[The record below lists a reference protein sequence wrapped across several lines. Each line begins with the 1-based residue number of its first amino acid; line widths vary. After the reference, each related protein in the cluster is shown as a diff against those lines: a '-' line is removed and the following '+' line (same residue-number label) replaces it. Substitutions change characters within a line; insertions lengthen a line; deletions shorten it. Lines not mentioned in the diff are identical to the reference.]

1 VHNIIGL
8 TAKGFHLTPFNS
20 MKTSSKLLAS
30 ALLLALTVSISSP
43 VLADDHHSQN
53 KVFAAAMFPA
63 ANNSK
68 LWLCLEKYKS
78 ESKINLTLV
87 NERGDVL
94 FQETVCGKNSKQNAY
109 RQQFDMS
116 ELGDGTYTFRI
127 TAGSQKEERSFKL
140 TTPTMEAIQPTRL
153 IAIK

>member
-1 VHNIIGL
+1 
-8 TAKGFHLTPFNS
+8 
-20 MKTSSKLLAS
+20 MKTSIKLLAS
-30 ALLLALTVSISSP
+30 TLLLALTASVSSP
-43 VLADDHHSQN
+43 VLADDHKSQD

-63 ANNSK
+63 AKNSK

-78 ESKINLTLV
+78 ESRIDLMLV
-87 NERGDVL
+87 NERGEIL

-116 ELGDGTYTFRI
+116 ALSDGTYTFRI
-127 TAGSQKEERSFKL
+127 MAGTQKEERSFKL
-140 TTPTMEAIQPTRL
+140 TTPSVEEIQPTRL